1 MENELKNQ
9 NIIDKGKLFSE
20 LTKNFSIDS
29 YETDL
34 NLYYQFLEQ
43 YLPDYLYK
51 YLSVSKYS
59 ITALVNN
66 TACFSNPNLFNDLFD
81 SGANLSKKGLKE
93 RTNDINNAT
102 LKIKALYKTSTEIKF
117 IYNELEQN
125 KFFDEK
131 DYRTKHQLLRQVL
144 CNKENE
150 NIIRYNNILSEIRF
164 KMNQIYSNTG
174 DQNTNRLFGD
184 ITDNVRIL
192 CLSESENNSL
202 MWAHYGQNDTGICLK
217 YSKQKILKFLKSR
230 KDIFMLPIC
239 YMNTNFSF
247 DEISLELS
255 PLQLLNFFMFK
266 KKDWKYEYEWRL
278 VKYCPNYEYNS
289 HFHQNFV
296 DALFV
301 PCTIPDHYDMD
312 FIEPTAIYLGVKFD
326 INSFENEE
334 LKKYQEN
341 FLSYVAHNYS
351 KIRTLS
357 VCDATLGY
365 YVNNL

>member
-1 MENELKNQ
+1 MKNQ
-9 NIIDKGKLFSE
+9 NIIDKGMLFSE
-20 LTKNFSIDS
+20 LIKNFSIDS

-59 ITALVNN
+59 ITALINN

-81 SGANLSKKGLKE
+81 SGANLSKTGAKE
-93 RTNDINNAT
+93 RFNDINNAI
-102 LKIKALYKTSTEIKF
+102 LKIKAFYKSNADVKF
-117 IYNELEQN
+117 IYNELERN
-125 KFFDEK
+125 NFFYEHN
-131 DYRTKHQLLRQVL
+131 YRTKHKLLREVL
-144 CNKENE
+144 YKKENE
-150 NIIRYNNILSEIRF
+150 NIIRNNYILTEI
-164 KMNQIYSNTG
+164 KLKANQIYSNTG
-174 DQNTNRLFGD
+174 DPNTNRLFGD
-184 ITDNVRIL
+184 VTDNVRIL

-202 MWAHYGQNDTGICLK
+202 MWAHYGQNDSGICLK
-217 YSKQKILKFLKSR
+217 YSKQNILEFLRSR

-239 YMNTNFSF
+239 YMKTKSSF
-247 DEISLELS
+247 DTVSLELS
-255 PLQLLNFFMFK
+255 PLQLLSFFMFK
-266 KKDWKYEYEWRL
+266 KEDWKYEYEWRL
-278 VKYCPNYEYNS
+278 VKYCPNYEYNP
-289 HFHQNFV
+289 FFYKNFV
-296 DALFV
+296 AALFA
-301 PCTIPDHYDMD
+301 PCSIPDHYDMD

-326 INSFENEE
+326 INSFEHEE